1 MWLPSPLVQED
12 QGAPGAGGEVSTG
25 TEVVAGIDPSSAAPT
40 LAECTSDAVERFLA
54 SVAAA
59 APMSA
64 GDCRASLASL
74 LPFTSECDAF
84 EVASAPVAPAWCTT
98 LVPCLPWAVSALRLH
113 TGDADIIAAVS
124 ELMYRVVRVA
134 DLVGVFP
141 CEPNEVPD
149 KAAVA
154 LLRGFVAGELREC
167 VSVLLRACDR
177 SEPGIVQQMVS
188 AVVKICNQ
196 VSERWSMVG
205 AVHRGLVVCPRI
217 GCPLPQLLCSC
228 GRCDTWTA

>member
-1 MWLPSPLVQED
+1 MFDVGW
-12 QGAPGAGGEVSTG
+12 
-25 TEVVAGIDPSSAAPT
+25 VV
-40 LAECTSDAVERFLA
+40 
-54 SVAAA
+54 
-59 APMSA
+59 
-64 GDCRASLASL
+64 
-74 LPFTSECDAF
+74 
-84 EVASAPVAPAWCTT
+84 PAWCTT
-98 LVPCLPWAVSALRLH
+98 LLPCLPWAVSALRLH

-154 LLRGFVAGELREC
+154 FKLLRGFVAGELREC

-177 SEPGIVQQMVS
+177 SEPGIVQQLVS

-217 GCPLPQLLCSC
+217 GCPLPAWLVWPL
-228 GRCDTWTA
+228 